1 MKKKF
6 GPLDNKTE
14 ALVLSI
20 DSKKDNANCPITTLT
35 EAYRQEGTPY
45 KQFVP
50 HGILQTKIPTIYRN
64 IPKAENK
71 LIGNHTAIVIKGI
84 SAESF
89 TEWNTVQQ
97 KGSMT
102 ILKKI

>member
-20 DSKKDNANCPITTLT
+20 ECKKDNVDCLITTLT
-35 EAYRQEGTPY
+35 EAYTQEGISY

-50 HGILQTKIPTIYRN
+50 HGILQSEIPTTYSS
-64 IPKAENK
+64 IPNAENK
-71 LIGNHTAIVIKGI
+71 LIGNHTARVIRGI
-84 SAESF
+84 SAESLAD
-89 TEWNTVQQ
+89 WNIVQQ
-97 KGSMT
+97 KDQ
-102 ILKKI
+102 